1 MVYQLSAV
9 AHQIPAF
16 LQRIR
21 GEEAVQHEFVHPSFS
36 VSTKVA
42 DVFSFCR
49 VDYQGNFKDFYQR
62 AINKIEQMQSNPVFE
77 DEEGRDDFLY
87 LSAVPWV
94 SFTSISHAM
103 HYHPHDSIPRISW
116 GKYFKDGDK
125 TLMPLSLT
133 AHHALV
139 DGRNMGEYFN
149 LFEEKLFF

>member
-1 MVYQLSAV
+1 
-9 AHQIPAF
+9 
-16 LQRIR
+16 
-21 GEEAVQHEFVHPSFS
+21 
-36 VSTKVA
+36 
-42 DVFSFCR
+42 
-49 VDYQGNFKDFYQR
+49 
-62 AINKIEQMQSNPVFE
+62 MQSKPVFE

-149 LFEEKLFF
+149 LFEKGLLF